1 MELYGLESI
10 IIRGGNIVRIWAIWV
25 LALGLL
31 VGCSDSESTKEK
43 EEKVKVE
50 NTETEE
56 VVDADE
62 TTTEVV
68 EEEFEE
74 EVVEETTIDTSVFA
88 YAKDVEITDA
98 RDITKHITLVVHMS
112 EDTKSGM
119 AAQHVLSQAY
129 DFLQQKDIEGAETIT
144 IGVMQADTR
153 ILQLT
158 TDVKEF
164 VPIDSESMAKCV
176 LKASTIDKMNPEVEE
191 YGKVMGL
198 W

>member
-1 MELYGLESI
+1 MVWNLY
-10 IIRGGNIVRIWAIWV
+10 IIRGGNVVRIWAIWV

-56 VVDADE
+56 VEEAAE

-68 EEEFEE
+68 EEEVEE
-74 EVVEETTIDTSVFA
+74 EVVEEEATIDTSVFA

-112 EDTKSGM
+112 EETKTGM

-129 DFLQQKDIEGAETIT
+129 DFLQQEDIEGAETIT
-144 IGVMQADTR
+144 FGVMQADTR

-158 TDVKEF
+158 TNVKEF

-191 YGKVMGL
+191 YGKVMEL

>member
-1 MELYGLESI
+1 MVWNLY
-10 IIRGGNIVRIWAIWV
+10 IIRGGNVVRIWAIWV

-31 VGCSDSESTKEK
+31 VGCSDSETTKEK
-43 EEKVKVE
+43 EEDVKVE
-50 NTETEE
+50 SAETEE
-56 VVDADE
+56 VVDASE

-68 EEEFEE
+68 EEEVEE
-74 EVVEETTIDTSVFA
+74 EVVEEEATIDTSVFA

-112 EDTKSGM
+112 EATKTGM

-129 DFLQQKDIEGAETIT
+129 DFLQQTDIEGAETIT
-144 IGVMQADTR
+144 FGVMQADTR

-158 TDVKEF
+158 TNVKEF

-191 YGKVMGL
+191 YGKVMEL